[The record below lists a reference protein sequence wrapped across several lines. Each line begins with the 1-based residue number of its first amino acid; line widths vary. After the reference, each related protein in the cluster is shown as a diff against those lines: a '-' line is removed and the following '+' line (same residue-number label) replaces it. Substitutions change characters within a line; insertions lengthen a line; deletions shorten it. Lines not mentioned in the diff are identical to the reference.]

1 MKSLRA
7 RSTDFYSIVPLPDN
21 KYVVLID
28 NTVVG
33 IYVFASTDEA
43 EDYVLEY
50 YEDLRQEITAGN

>member
-1 MKSLRA
+1 MQLLQA
-7 RSTDFYSIVPLPDN
+7 RRTDFYSIVPLPDN
-21 KYVVLID
+21 KYVILID

-33 IYVFASTDEA
+33 IYVFASMDDA

>member
-21 KYVVLID
+21 KYVILID

-33 IYVFASTDEA
+33 IYVFASMDDA

>member
-7 RSTDFYSIVPLPDN
+7 RSTDFYSIVPLPGN
-21 KYVVLID
+21 KYVILID

-33 IYVFASTDEA
+33 IYVFASMDDA

-50 YEDLRQEITAGN
+50 YEDLKREL

>member
-1 MKSLRA
+1 MKSLQA

-21 KYVVLID
+21 KYVILVD

-33 IYVFASTDEA
+33 VYVFASMDDA

-50 YEDLRQEITAGN
+50 YEDFRQEITAGN